1 MRAAWQWLIVETLL
15 PLATLW
21 AAWQERRI
29 LRCGRALQSDE
40 RQVAAALGVAE
51 PDRVRV
57 MIVPRVPLPAPRWLI
72 RRLSHMT
79 DLTSQ
84 PCGMALGH
92 GIFLD
97 DAHACRL
104 DVLAHELVHTTQFER
119 HESLH
124 GFLRQYLTECVRD
137 GYSCAAM
144 ELEAVER
151 SASALLALGRRLS

>member
-1 MRAAWQWLIVETLL
+1 MRAVWRWIVVEALL

-29 LRCGRALQSDE
+29 LRGGRELQGSE
-40 RQVAAALGVAE
+40 REVAEALGVLE
-51 PDRVRV
+51 PERVRV
-57 MIVPRVPLPAPRWLI
+57 MILPEVPLPGPRWMI
-72 RRLSHMT
+72 RRLSHLT
-79 DLTSQ
+79 DLATQ

-97 DAHACRL
+97 DAHAARL

-124 GFLRQYLTECVRD
+124 GFLRQYLTECIRD

-144 ELEAVER
+144 EAEAVRR
-151 SASALLALGRRLS
+151 SAAALQSLRRGLA